1 MVTERA
7 AMLRAIDLAWRGW
20 GQVHPNPMVGA
31 VILADG
37 AIVGEGHHAVFGE
50 SHAERIALEQAG
62 PEARGS
68 TLVVTLE
75 PCSHEGK
82 QPPCVDAVIEAG
94 VGRVVM
100 ALVDPNPE
108 AAGGALRL
116 AQAGVEVDSGL
127 LAPEACRQNAGFLH
141 RFRRP
146 ERPWIALKLA
156 TSIDHRIA
164 DGSGNAEWV
173 SGPEA
178 REYVHGLRA
187 GFDAIAVGAGTVRAD
202 DPRLTVRG
210 STRARIAPTRIVFTR
225 SGDIPRDASVIATAG
240 EVPTWLVSVGQDRP
254 PPPSQEPAGSGVAGV
269 RLVHAPTMEQAL
281 ADLRSAGITT
291 MLVEGGGGL
300 AGALLEAGLVDRF
313 YWVQSPL
320 WLGADAVPATRAL
333 TGAPLAETE
342 RWTVIERRGLGQ
354 DTLLVMD
361 RRPCLPD

>member
-31 VILADG
+31 VVLADG
-37 AIVGEGHHAVFGE
+37 VIVGEGYHAMFGE
-50 SHAERIALEQAG
+50 RHAEREALEQAG
-62 PEARGS
+62 AEAKGS
-68 TLVVTLE
+68 TLIVTLE
-75 PCSHEGK
+75 PCSHQGK

-94 VGRVVM
+94 VKRVVM

-108 AAGGALRL
+108 AGGGAIRL
-116 AQAGVEVDSGL
+116 AQAGIEVDSGL
-127 LAPEACRQNAGFLH
+127 LAPEACRQNAGFMH
-141 RFRRP
+141 RFRQP

-164 DGSGNAEWV
+164 DRSGNARWV

-178 REYVHGLRA
+178 REYVHRIRA

-202 DPRLTVRG
+202 DPQLTVRG
-210 STRARIAPTRIVFTR
+210 DKVPRIPPTRIVFTR
-225 SGDIPRDASVIATAG
+225 SGDVPLDASVIVTAG
-240 EVPTWLVSVGQDRP
+240 EVPSRVVSVGEGG
-254 PPPSQEPAGSGVAGV
+254 SQEGSGSQVDGV
-269 RLVHAPTMEQAL
+269 TRVHAPTLDQAMVH
-281 ADLRSAGITT
+281 LRSTGITT
-291 MLVEGGGGL
+291 ILVEGGGSL

-320 WLGADAVPATRAL
+320 WLGAEGVPATRGL
-333 TGAPLAETE
+333 TGSPLADAS
-342 RWTVIERRGLGQ
+342 RWTVIERRSLGQ

-361 RRPCLPD
+361 RQSCLPD

>member
-31 VILADG
+31 VVLADG
-37 AIVGEGHHAVFGE
+37 AIVGEGYHAVFGE
-50 SHAERIALEQAG
+50 RHAERTALEQAG
-62 PEARGS
+62 PDARGS

-75 PCSHEGK
+75 PCSHQGK

-94 VGRVVM
+94 VKRVVM
-100 ALVDPNPE
+100 ALPDPNPD
-108 AAGGALRL
+108 AGGGARRL
-116 AQAGVEVDSGL
+116 AQAGVDVESGL
-127 LAPEACRQNAGFLH
+127 LASEACRQIAGFLH
-141 RFRRP
+141 RFRQP

-156 TSIDHRIA
+156 TSIDNRIA
-164 DGSGNAEWV
+164 DLTGNARWV

-202 DPRLTVRG
+202 DPQLTVRG
-210 STRARIAPTRIVFTR
+210 DKVARIPPTRVVFTK
-225 SGDIPRDASVIATAG
+225 SGAVPPEASVIATAS
-240 EVPTWLVSVGQDRP
+240 EVPTCLVSVGETSSP
-254 PPPSQEPAGSGVAGV
+254 EHAGSHVGGVTQ
-269 RLVHAPTMEQAL
+269 VHAPTLERAMAE
-281 ADLRSAGITT
+281 LRSSGITT
-291 MLVEGGGGL
+291 MLVEGGGSL

-320 WLGADAVPATRAL
+320 WLGTDGVPATR
-333 TGAPLAETE
+333 GVSGSPLADAE
-342 RWTVIERRGLGQ
+342 RWDVIERRSLGQ

-361 RRPCLPD
+361 RQSCLPD

>member
-1 MVTERA
+1 VVTERA
-7 AMLRAIDLAWRGW
+7 AMLRAIELAWRGW

-31 VILADG
+31 VVLADG
-37 AIVGEGHHAVFGE
+37 VIVGEGYHAVFGE
-50 SHAERIALEQAG
+50 RHAERTALDQAG
-62 PEARGS
+62 PDARGS

-94 VGRVVM
+94 IRRVVM
-100 ALVDPNPE
+100 ALQDPNPE
-108 AAGGALRL
+108 ARDGALRL

-127 LAPEACRQNAGFLH
+127 LAPDASRQNAGFLH
-141 RFRRP
+141 RFRKP
-146 ERPWIALKLA
+146 KRPWIALKLA

-164 DGSGNAEWV
+164 DRTGNARWV

-202 DPRLTVRG
+202 DPQMTVRG
-210 STRARIAPTRIVFTR
+210 DNVARIPPTRVLFTR
-225 SGDIPRDASVIATAG
+225 SGDIPHDASVIVTAG
-240 EVPTWLVSVGQDRP
+240 DVPTWLVSVG
-254 PPPSQEPAGSGVAGV
+254 EGGVPESAPGGADGV
-269 RLVHAPTMEQAL
+269 RLVRAPTLEQAMVEL
-281 ADLRSAGITT
+281 LSAGIST

-300 AGALLEAGLVDRF
+300 AGELLEAGLVDRF

-320 WLGADAVPATRAL
+320 WLGQDGAPATRGL
-333 TGAPLAETE
+333 SGSPLAEAE
-342 RWTVIERRGLGQ
+342 RWTVIEQRSLGQ

-361 RRPCLPD
+361 RQSCLPD

>member
-31 VILADG
+31 VVLADG
-37 AIVGEGHHAVFGE
+37 VIVGEGYHAGFGE
-50 SHAERIALEQAG
+50 RHAERTALEQAG
-62 PEARGS
+62 PDARGS

-94 VGRVVM
+94 VRRVVM
-100 ALVDPNPE
+100 ALQDPNPE
-108 AAGGALRL
+108 AGDGALRL

-127 LAPEACRQNAGFLH
+127 LAPEASRQNAGFLH
-141 RFRRP
+141 RFRKP

-164 DGSGNAEWV
+164 DRTGNARWV

-202 DPRLTVRG
+202 DPQLTVRG
-210 STRARIAPTRIVFTR
+210 DTVARIAPTRVLFTR
-225 SGDIPRDASVIATAG
+225 SGDIPPDASVIVTAG
-240 EVPTWLVSVGQDRP
+240 EVPTWLVSVG
-254 PPPSQEPAGSGVAGV
+254 EGGVPESAASRADGV
-269 RLVHAPTMEQAL
+269 RLVQAPTLEQAMVE
-281 ADLRSAGITT
+281 LRSAGIST

-300 AGALLEAGLVDRF
+300 AGELLEAGLVDRF

-320 WLGADAVPATRAL
+320 WLGHDGAPATRGL
-333 TGAPLAETE
+333 SGSPLAEAE
-342 RWTVIERRGLGQ
+342 RWTVIERRSLGQ

-361 RRPCLPD
+361 RQSCLPD

>member
-31 VILADG
+31 VVLADG
-37 AIVGEGHHAVFGE
+37 AIVGEGYHAVFGE
-50 SHAERIALEQAG
+50 RHAERIALEQAG

-94 VGRVVM
+94 VSRVVM
-100 ALVDPNPE
+100 ALADPNPQ
-108 AAGGALRL
+108 AAGGAHRL
-116 AQAGVEVDSGL
+116 AQAGVEVDTGL

-146 ERPWIALKLA
+146 ERPWLALKLA

-164 DGSGNAEWV
+164 DGSGNAKWV

-178 REYVHGLRA
+178 GEYVHGLRA

-210 STRARIAPTRIVFTR
+210 ATRARIAPTRVVFTR
-225 SGDIPRDASVIATAG
+225 SGNIPRNASVIATAG
-240 EVPTWLVSVGQDRP
+240 EVPTWLVSVGPGHP
-254 PPPSQEPAGSGVAGV
+254 PPPEPAGSGVAGV
-269 RLVHAPTMEQAL
+269 TLVRAPTLEQAM
-281 ADLRSAGITT
+281 AELRSAGITT

-320 WLGADAVPATRAL
+320 WLGTDGVPATRAL
-333 TGAPLAETE
+333 TGGPLAEAE
-342 RWTVIERRGLGQ
+342 RWTVIERRSLGQ

-361 RRPCLPD
+361 RKPCLPD